1 MARFGWGVGLVFVAA
16 MAAALDAPM
25 PDVKALLRQGAQ
37 AEKQEKYRQAVLLY
51 LSALRE
57 NPGHPALSRAL
68 ERSARKLNKQI
79 NKSREIEASRYVR
92 DAQMS
97 VDRRYSVQSDLR
109 ARVALAAKLMAQDK
123 LLEASDT
130 LNRVLEE
137 APGLDEAQ
145 TQMKRLDRRFSAR
158 AKGRFPTVQH
168 QAVYEGVALYNRG
181 QWADAAKSFRLA
193 KSAGPLA
200 PELAPARVEDYLAL
214 ADKKVA
220 AESWRR
226 ERDALLA
233 AARTAE
239 TDGDLKTARAR
250 LEKIISKDPADKEA
264 LEALKN
270 LGKMSNVVQRAVRE
284 EARQKEVPKL
294 LSRGVLLTVGERY
307 TEALETFGQVLE
319 IDPDNVEAAEQI
331 NEIKRIMAGRKL
343 YVPPV
348 AVKSSAEDKYR
359 EGLTLYG
366 AEKYAAARAAF
377 EEALR
382 LDPKHNEARLALRR
396 LKEKEE

>member
-1 MARFGWGVGLVFVAA
+1 MARPGWGVALAFVAVT
-16 MAAALDAPM
+16 AAALDVPAV
-25 PDVKALLRQGAQ
+25 DVKALLRQGAQ
-37 AEKQEKYRQAVLLY
+37 AEKQAKYRQAVLLY

-57 NPGHPALSRAL
+57 TPGHPGLSRAL
-68 ERSARKLNKQI
+68 DRSARKLNKQI
-79 NKSREIEASRYVR
+79 NQTREAEASRYVR
-92 DAQMS
+92 DARMN
-97 VDRRYSVQSDLR
+97 VDRRYTVQAELR
-109 ARVALAAKLMAQDK
+109 ARVGQAAKLISQDK
-123 LLEASDT
+123 LLEASDA

-137 APGLDEAQ
+137 APGVDEAHA
-145 TQMKRLDRRFSAR
+145 QMKRLDRRFTAR
-158 AKGRFPTVQH
+158 AKRRFPTVQH
-168 QAVYEGVALYNRG
+168 QAVYEGLALYNRG
-181 QWADAAKSFRLA
+181 QWADAARSLRMA

-214 ADKKVA
+214 ADKKTA
-220 AESWRR
+220 SEAWRR
-226 ERDALLA
+226 ERDELLA

-239 TDGDLKTARAR
+239 NDGDLKTARAR
-250 LEKIISKDPADKEA
+250 LEKIVSKDPADKEA
-264 LEALKN
+264 LEALKS
-270 LGKMSNVVQRAVRE
+270 LGKMSTVVQRAVRE

-307 TEALETFGQVLE
+307 TEALDVFGQVLE
-319 IDPDNVEAAEQI
+319 IDPDNAEAAEQI